1 VRDVLLSD
9 LTAHLESEFSYP
21 VDLETV
27 VEQSGDLQIEAPNA
41 ADTQEVGTILE
52 PLGPTSVDSAEELFD
67 MVYGNLNDDY
77 IGRKY
82 YDDRGSPTEGDAPT
96 DTENV
101 SF

>member
-1 VRDVLLSD
+1 MLLTD
-9 LTAHLESEFSYP
+9 LTAYLEAEFSYP
-21 VDLETV
+21 VDLRTV
-27 VEQSGDLQIEAPNA
+27 IDRSGDLQIEAPNA
-41 ADTQEVGTILE
+41 ADTQGITSILE
-52 PLGPTSVDSAEELFD
+52 PLGVNTVDSADELYA

-82 YDDRGSPTEGDAPT
+82 YDDRGQIPADGTEPM

>member
-1 VRDVLLSD
+1 MLLSE
-9 LTAHLESEFSYP
+9 LTAHLETEFSYP
-21 VDLETV
+21 VTLRTV
-27 VEQSGDLQIEAPNA
+27 IERSGDLHIEAPNA
-41 ADTQEVGTILE
+41 VETQAVDSILE
-52 PLGPTSVDSAEELFD
+52 PLGVDTVHSAEELFA

-82 YDDRGSPTEGDAPT
+82 YDDRGVNPAEGSEPM